1 MMDEQDKTRIENWMK
16 EHMENLQEALT
27 LKFRCPYCGRDH
39 AYELDWDTSF
49 CPDCRK
55 YFDRYLGGL
64 VE

>member
-1 MMDEQDKTRIENWMK
+1 MNEGDRIKIENWMK

-27 LKFRCPYCGRDH
+27 VKFRCPYCGKDY
-39 AYELDWDTSF
+39 AYELDWDTSL
-49 CPDCRK
+49 CPDCMR